1 MRDQRSTVMACMIQY
16 SYCYSPLSI
25 SLKFTVGEGTAF
37 ETAFIRTS
45 ASSSHPADLVKRDC
59 SVATGITTRSI
70 EFDSAAAT
78 ASSAICFKY
87 NIKWEKM
94 NAVVVPSPLVT
105 GSDFTT
111 SCISPTITI
120 GVQQLFDTNAYCKTK
135 STIPRMP
142 SRARSVTGAIAEPT
156 TTNAPQPL
164 TQRQPAQDPRP
175 IRVSGG
181 NKVRSGAIRLP

>member
-1 MRDQRSTVMACMIQY
+1 
-16 SYCYSPLSI
+16 
-25 SLKFTVGEGTAF
+25 
-37 ETAFIRTS
+37 
-45 ASSSHPADLVKRDC
+45 
-59 SVATGITTRSI
+59 
-70 EFDSAAAT
+70 
-78 ASSAICFKY
+78 
-87 NIKWEKM
+87 M

-111 SCISPTITI
+111 SCISPTITT

-181 NKVRSGAIRLP
+181 NKVRSGTIRLPQNRPYEVTIALKYFWNYRPLVPVRNSELSRSNERPNTFVDRSRWLAA